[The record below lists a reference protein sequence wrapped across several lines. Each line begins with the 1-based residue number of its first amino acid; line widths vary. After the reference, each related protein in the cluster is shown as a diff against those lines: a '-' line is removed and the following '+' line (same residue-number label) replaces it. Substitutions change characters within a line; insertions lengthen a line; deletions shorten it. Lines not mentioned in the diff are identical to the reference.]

1 MPSYLGLSLA
11 DDKPLWMQKK
21 KKKRL
26 VKSIKCEVKPNSVLH
41 YDLLAAIFDSYER
54 PKLQGAD
61 SAKTV
66 H

>member
-1 MPSYLGLSLA
+1 MNEKKPSIGSE
-11 DDKPLWMQKK
+11 M
-21 KKKRL
+21 
-26 VKSIKCEVKPNSVLH
+26 KPNSFLQ
-41 YDLLAAIFDSYER
+41 YDLLRAILDSQER

>member
-1 MPSYLGLSLA
+1 MKKSLA
-11 DDKPLWMQKK
+11 KA
-21 KKKRL
+21 
-26 VKSIKCEVKPNSVLH
+26 VKGEVKPNSFLQ
-41 YDLLAAIFDSYER
+41 YDLLRAIFDSQER